1 MEILIFLFVL
11 VIGVSFLCSI
21 LESIL
26 LSTNISYIS
35 VLEKKSPT
43 SGKLLKQLKTDIDK
57 SIASIL
63 ILNTIANTLGATA
76 IGVQAQQV
84 FEGNSN
90 LVLAVSIILTFFIL
104 FVAEIIPKTI
114 GAMYW
119 KQLAP
124 SAASTIKVF
133 IFLTYPIIIITQF
146 VTKKISK
153 NKKDSD
159 SISRE
164 ELIHSTLL
172 SEEEGV
178 IGDLESDIIENTLS
192 LNEIKI
198 NDISTPRSVM
208 YAIQKDMNISEILK
222 DKRAFKFSR
231 VPVYDESID
240 HIIGVVLTKK
250 LFKQAIHDAS
260 VSIEEIMSPIFTLN
274 ENIPVS
280 KALNMFIK
288 KKEHMFLVLD
298 NYDQTE
304 GIVTLEDCIE
314 TLLGLEIMD
323 ESDTTED
330 MRKLAINKMKAKRK
344 RKEAQSK
351 LIGERIKQNIQSKLI
366 EERIK
371 QVDSE

>member
-1 MEILIFLFVL
+1 MDILILLFIL
-11 VIGVSFLCSI
+11 VIGISFLCSI

-26 LSTNISYIS
+26 LSTNMSYIS
-35 VLEKKSPT
+35 VLEKDNPKAGSQ
-43 SGKLLKQLKTDIDK
+43 LKKLKTDIDK

-63 ILNTIANTLGATA
+63 ILNTVANTLGATA
-76 IGVQAQQV
+76 IGVQAQTV

-90 LVLAVSIILTFFIL
+90 LVLVVSIALTFMIL
-104 FVAEIIPKTI
+104 FFAEIIPKTI
-114 GAMYW
+114 GAIYW

-124 SAASTIKVF
+124 LAAIIINFF
-133 IFLTYPIIIITQF
+133 IFITYPIIIVTQF

-153 NKKDSD
+153 GNSNSD

-192 LNEIKI
+192 INAIKVK
-198 NDISTPRSVM
+198 DILTPRSVM
-208 YAIQKDMNISEILK
+208 YSIPKGTKIKDILE
-222 DKRAFKFSR
+222 DRRTYKFSR
-231 VPVYDESID
+231 VPVYDETID
-240 HIIGVVLTKK
+240 NIVGIVLTKK
-250 LFKQAIHDAS
+250 LFKQAVRNQDVA
-260 VSIEEIMSPIFTLN
+260 IEEIMTPVVTLN

-280 KALNMFIK
+280 KALNTFIK
-288 KKEHMFLVLD
+288 KREHMFIVLD

-323 ESDTTED
+323 ESDTTAD
-330 MRKLAINKMKAKRK
+330 MRKLALKKMKEK
-344 RKEAQSK
+344 RKERESNRA
-351 LIGERIKQNIQSKLI
+351 
-366 EERIK
+366 
-371 QVDSE
+371 

>member
-1 MEILIFLFVL
+1 MELLIFLFII

-26 LSTNISYIS
+26 LSTNVSYIS
-35 VLEKKSPT
+35 VIEKDNPT
-43 SGKLLKQLKTDIDK
+43 AGKLLKTLKQDIDK

-76 IGVQAQQV
+76 IGVQAETV
-84 FEGNSN
+84 FDGNST
-90 LVLAVSIILTFFIL
+90 LIIAVSILLTFMIL

-114 GAMYW
+114 GAVYW

-124 SAASTIKVF
+124 LAALIIRVF
-133 IFLTYPIIIITQF
+133 ILITYPIIVITQF

-153 NKKDSD
+153 GDLSSD

-172 SEEEGV
+172 SEEEGI
-178 IGDLESDIIENTLS
+178 IGDLESDIIENTLTIHS
-192 LNEIKI
+192 IKI
-198 NDISTPRSVM
+198 KEILTPRSVM
-208 YAIQKDMNISEILK
+208 YAIEKNTKIKDILD
-222 DKRAFKFSR
+222 DKRTYKFSR
-231 VPVYDESID
+231 VPIYDETID
-240 HIIGVVLTKK
+240 NMVGVVLTKK
-250 LFKQAIHDAS
+250 IFKQAIKDS
-260 VSIEEIMSPIFTLN
+260 EVTIDSIMTPVFALN

-280 KALNMFIK
+280 KVLNTFIK
-288 KKEHMFLVLD
+288 KREHMFVVLD

-323 ESDTTED
+323 ESDTIAD
-330 MRKLAINKMKAKRK
+330 MRKLALTKMKNK
-344 RKEAQSK
+344 RKEREKKRAN
-351 LIGERIKQNIQSKLI
+351 L
-366 EERIK
+366 
-371 QVDSE
+371 V